1 MKNVYFNH
9 DGNVDDLVSLLLLL
23 RMPEVNLTGVSVIDA
38 DGYLN
43 PAVAA
48 SRKIIDIFGKN
59 KNLTVAASNSRAI
72 NQFPTAWRL
81 SSFAFNAFPMLN
93 EFGSQPKTQ
102 LASKPAHLD
111 LIEKVHNNSEK
122 TTLVMTGPLTDLARA
137 LEVDPTI
144 TAKIDKL
151 FWMGGTMN
159 NQGNVFEPEKDGTA
173 EWNAYWDALAVK
185 TVFASKIAIQM
196 VGLESTDQVPLN
208 DEFRQHLATNRRYP
222 MVDLIGQGYALV
234 FSYEANSVYYLW
246 DVLTTICSVY
256 QDVVTTKEVQGAV
269 ITTGSGESRTFE
281 TPTGRPLTLVTNVDG
296 QRFYKIMDQLMMQ
309 M

>member
-23 RMPEVNLTGVSVIDA
+23 RMPEINLIGVSVIDA

-59 KNLTVAASNSRAI
+59 KNITVAASNSRAI
-72 NQFPTAWRL
+72 NQFPAAWRL

-93 EFGSQPKTQ
+93 EFGDQPKTI
-102 LASKPAHLD
+102 LATKPAHLD
-111 LIEKVHNNSEK
+111 LIDKVQSNSEK

-137 LEVDPTI
+137 LEVDPSI
-144 TAKIDKL
+144 TEKIDKL

-159 NQGNVFEPEKDGTA
+159 NKGNVFEPEKDGTA

-185 TVFASKIAIQM
+185 TVFDANIAIQM
-196 VGLESTDQVPLN
+196 VGLESTDQVPLDN
-208 DEFRQHLATNRRYP
+208 ELRQHLAVNRKFP

-234 FSYEANSVYYLW
+234 FSYEADTIYYLW

-256 QDVVTTKEVQGAV
+256 PDVVTTKEVTGDVIISGASE
-269 ITTGSGESRTFE
+269 GRTFE
-281 TPTGRPLTLVTNVDG
+281 TQDGRPITLVTHVDG
-296 QRFYKIMDQLMMQ
+296 KKFYEVLDTLMMQ